1 MIAIVSDVFE
11 TDYVDVIFFHQLH
24 LIGLIDEYYNLFQ
37 SQQETTKTVI
47 FVENDDDLP
56 TGVAKDGFF
65 GQIKSIVLQTSKDTA
80 NKLDELTKVNQKER
94 ALMKDKFEK
103 QIQSMK
109 AEFTAMMKEEHAET
123 RKLILQATNL
133 KN

>member
-65 GQIKSIVLQTSKDTA
+65 GQIKSIIVSTS
-80 NKLDELTKVNQKER
+80 
-94 ALMKDKFEK
+94 
-103 QIQSMK
+103 
-109 AEFTAMMKEEHAET
+109 
-123 RKLILQATNL
+123 
-133 KN
+133 